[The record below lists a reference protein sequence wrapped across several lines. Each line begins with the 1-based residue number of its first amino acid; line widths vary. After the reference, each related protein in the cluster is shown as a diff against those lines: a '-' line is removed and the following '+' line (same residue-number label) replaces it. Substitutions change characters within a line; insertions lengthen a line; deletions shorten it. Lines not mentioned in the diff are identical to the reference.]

1 MANTRHGKTKR
12 IVIITIAIFVLVFFW
27 MYYRGREN
35 RLALRSSG
43 ESFYPAAQQ
52 DMTISFIEAGS
63 IKAKKAVSIRSEMEG
78 YSTIVNIIPEGTILT
93 EDDVKKG
100 TVILEL
106 DASQAK
112 QDLNR
117 QLIDYNTAMANLTEA
132 RENLDIQKNQ
142 NASDIQQGKLAVKFA
157 MLDLQ
162 KYLGQNVAMALI
174 PNDPNQMPKDE
185 AFVALIDDPN
195 KLGGESQ
202 QTLRQLQA
210 DINLATDELLR
221 AQNTLYWTNQLV
233 EKEYVAK
240 TEQEADQLNA
250 KRSEIKAD
258 QAKTAKDLFIRYEF
272 PKQAQKLFSDFIE
285 SERQLERILAKARSQ
300 QAQAEA
306 KLSSADATFAL
317 EKERLERLQRQI
329 AASVIKAPCPGM
341 VVYAS
346 QGYSSHGSSRSRTS
360 IEVGREV
367 REQEEI
373 MQIPSALD
381 VLVDAKVHETNIDK
395 IVIGQKARITVDA
408 MPDTVFQGEVTKI
421 APLPDP
427 GSFLSN
433 PDLKL
438 YATEISLQ
446 GGETLRPGMSAK
458 VEIIVGE
465 LKDVIAVP
473 LQCVSNREGKKICYV
488 HTLKGNTERPVV
500 VGAYNDK
507 FIEITEGLK
516 PGEKVSLNPPRAY
529 ELQQRQGASKKED
542 PDSTDDSLSASPQ
555 QPSQDKSAQPARPR
569 SGGQPPS
576 GSSPNADQP
585 SRNRPDRPGTGARPD
600 RQTPSGSGSNSGQPE
615 SGTRPNSPSAPGN

>member
-12 IVIITIAIFVLVFFW
+12 IVIITVAIFVLVLFW
-27 MYYRGREN
+27 MYYRGRES
-35 RLALRSSG
+35 RLALRSG
-43 ESFYPAAQQ
+43 GDSFYPAARQ

-63 IKAKKAVSIRSEMEG
+63 IKAKKAVSIRSEVEG
-78 YSTIVNIIPEGTILT
+78 NTSIVSIIPEGTILT
-93 EDDVKKG
+93 EDDVEKG

-106 DASQAK
+106 DTSGAK

-117 QLIDYNTAMANLTEA
+117 QMIDYNTAMANLTEA

-142 NASDIQQGKLAVKFA
+142 NESDIQQGRLAVKFA

-162 KYLGQNVAMALI
+162 KYLGQNVATALV
-174 PNDPNQMPKDE
+174 PNDPNQMPTDE
-185 AFVALIDDPN
+185 AFAALIDDPN

-202 QTLRQLQA
+202 QTLRQLQS

-233 EKEYVAK
+233 QKEYVAK

-329 AASVIKAPCPGM
+329 TSSVIKAPCPGM
-341 VVYAS
+341 VVYAT
-346 QGYSSHGSSRSRTS
+346 QSSGFSSRSRAS

-373 MQIPSALD
+373 MQIPSARD

-395 IVIGQKARITVDA
+395 IKIGQKARIIVDA
-408 MPDTVFQGEVTKI
+408 MPDTVFMGEVTKI
-421 APLPDP
+421 APLPDT

-438 YATEISLQ
+438 YTTEISLQ

-465 LKDVIAVP
+465 LKNVIAIP

-488 HTLKGNTERPVV
+488 HTLKGNTERQVE

-507 FIEITEGLK
+507 FIEIVRGLE

-529 ELQQRQGASKKED
+529 ELRQQQGASNKQD
-542 PDSTDDSLSASPQ
+542 SASTDDSQSASPE
-555 QPSQDKSAQPARPR
+555 QPAQGNPSQPARPR
-569 SGGQPPS
+569 SGGQA
-576 GSSPNADQP
+576 SPEGGPTNTDTP
-585 SRNRPDRPGTGARPD
+585 SRNRSVRPA
-600 RQTPSGSGSNSGQPE
+600 SGI
-615 SGTRPNSPSAPGN
+615 RPNAPSAPRN